1 MFRVHASRE
10 FELVFGA
17 EREEQDG
24 TGEFR
29 SQAVWLEVEQEGRME
44 TEKESSTGAL

>member
-1 MFRVHASRE
+1 MHFGQVECKTFRVHASRE
-10 FELVFGA
+10 FKLVFGA

-29 SQAVWLEVEQEGRME
+29 V
-44 TEKESSTGAL
+44 TSSVAGS